1 VYRLE
6 AGQLVKLPVKL
17 GATDGLMTEVE
28 SSDLQEGTEVVV
40 GTADAGD
47 KRKPSSMGGGPRMF

>member
-1 VYRLE
+1 MRTTPTLP
-6 AGQLVKLPVKL
+6 ARLPVKL

-47 KRKPSSMGGGPRMF
+47 KRKPSAMGGGPRMF